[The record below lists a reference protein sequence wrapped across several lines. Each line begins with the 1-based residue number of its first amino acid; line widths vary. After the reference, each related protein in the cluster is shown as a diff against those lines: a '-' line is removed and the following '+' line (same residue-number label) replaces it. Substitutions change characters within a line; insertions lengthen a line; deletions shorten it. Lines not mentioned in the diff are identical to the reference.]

1 MKFFSISELLSKAKL
16 AFERFPFAIIWAII
30 STIITIILVEKD
42 SDSIFDEYVNLSIT
56 MVLGISWL
64 IATQFYIEQFKK
76 KNPWWIKV
84 IVLLAIIGSYF
95 LLPEYDIENHH
106 YSNDDV
112 PYIRYVLFL
121 VAGHL
126 ALFFAPFITVWHPKA
141 YWNYLMDMFIAIA
154 RSGFFSGILYIG
166 LVIAMTAV
174 RALFDVYIEDQRYGQ
189 LFILCLGIVNTWVY
203 LSDFP
208 KEIQHNIHLEF
219 NKAIE
224 VLVKF
229 ILIPLTLL
237 YLAILYAYVAKIVI
251 QWELP
256 EGWVSYLI
264 SALALLLF
272 AIQFIIHPVRL
283 THESRLIRKFT
294 PFAFWL
300 LLPLLILLY
309 IAIYTRVAAYGI
321 TELRYFLIIVA
332 IFITG
337 STLYF
342 LFSKKKQL
350 RFLPLALAIFALMGS
365 FGFWGAFS
373 VSKRSQAGQLKEL
386 YNAFVKTDSIAQDD
400 KNRFESITDYLN
412 DRDALEELTPII
424 GFNPETAFPNA
435 GRWEMGDKI
444 LDSLGFQFKVR
455 ETSSSYSQY
464 HSFSTNDKNNTR
476 SIKGYEFMDHSHFYY
491 YDNEGREGFNYNLNE
506 KDNSLLITN
515 KEGLSIIKIDLQQFI
530 ENLNNNHSTPNTY
543 RELPPELLSIEAATD
558 SLAFKVLF
566 NDINFRETND
576 KLILSGAE
584 AYILYKKLE

>member
-1 MKFFSISELLSKAKL
+1 MKFFSMSELLNKAKL
-16 AFERFPFAIIWAII
+16 AFERFPFALLWAII
-30 STIITIILVEKD
+30 STITTIILVEID
-42 SDSIFDEYVNLSIT
+42 ADSIFKQYVNLSIT

-76 KNPWWIKV
+76 KNLWWIKV

-95 LLPEYDIENHH
+95 LLPEYDTESHH

-141 YWNYLMDMFIAIA
+141 YWNYLMDMFIAIS

-174 RALFDVYIEDQRYGQ
+174 RALFDIHIEDQRYGQ
-189 LFILCLGIVNTWVY
+189 LFLLCLGIVNTWVY

-237 YLAILYAYVAKIVI
+237 YLAILYAYVAKIII

-256 EGWVSYLI
+256 KGWVSYLI

-283 THESRLIRKFT
+283 THKSRLIRKFT
-294 PFAFWL
+294 TYAFWL

-342 LFSKKKQL
+342 LFSKRKQL
-350 RFLPLALAIFALMGS
+350 RFLPLALAIFALIGS

-373 VSKRSQAGQLKEL
+373 VSKRSQVGQLKEL
-386 YNAFVKTDSIAQDD
+386 YSAFNQTDSIAQDD
-400 KNRFESITDYLN
+400 KNRFESITNYLY
-412 DRDALEELTPII
+412 DRDALEKLTPII
-424 GFNPETAFPNA
+424 GFNPKKSFPSV
-435 GRWEMGDKI
+435 GRWQMGDKI
-444 LDSLGFQFKVR
+444 LDSLGFQF
-455 ETSSSYSQY
+455 ESGLTSSYSNY
-464 HSFSTNDKNNTR
+464 HNFNVDSKNSTRTIEGYDYMDYTQFYHYKNKEKIGFR
-476 SIKGYEFMDHSHFYY
+476 YE
-491 YDNEGREGFNYNLNE
+491 LNE
-506 KDNSLLITN
+506 DNNSIEITN
-515 KEGLSIIKIDLQQFI
+515 KEGDNVLKIELQEFI
-530 ENLNNNHSTPNTY
+530 ENLNKNNVDEYHQ
-543 RELPPELLSIEAATD
+543 ELAPELLSIEAATD
-558 SLAFKVLF
+558 SLSFKVLF
-566 NDINFRETND
+566 ENINYYEEDSVLRLNGGQAF
-576 KLILSGAE
+576 
-584 AYILYKKLE
+584 ILYKKLE